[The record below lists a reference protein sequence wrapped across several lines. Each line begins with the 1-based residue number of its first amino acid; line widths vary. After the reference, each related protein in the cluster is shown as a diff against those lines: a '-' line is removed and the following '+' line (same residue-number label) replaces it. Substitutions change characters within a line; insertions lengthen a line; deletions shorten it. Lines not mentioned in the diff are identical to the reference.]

1 MAKLLISILLYQ
13 IAIFNYFQLFT
24 FLTSHFGDVEDSF
37 LKKFELEGEFK
48 LGEL

>member
-1 MAKLLISILLYQ
+1 MYQ
-13 IAIFNYFQLFT
+13 TAIFNHFQLFT

-37 LKKFELEGEFK
+37 HKKVELEGEFK